1 MCILAQ
7 ALCRKGTAFSSS
19 FFSHRTNSK
28 YWTRDVQKVT
38 SHEPA
43 PKYHIE
49 QMTIPLRGLGKLP
62 AQQQF
67 HIYTPGVYICQ
78 TGHVISEESAVPY
91 TKSTHSFF
99 LYCRRVCIGK
109 RQKKVKKWRSRTRN
123 SSARVPDHVKVR
135 SKQIITE
142 YPINCTT
149 FFWGG
154 GFFLLCLGFGF
165 FLAASH
171 QLEIKIFLYFCESM
185 VSVKVAQQLSRAKR
199 LAWQKPRE

>member
-7 ALCRKGTAFSSS
+7 ALCRKGTAFPSSL
-19 FFSHRTNSK
+19 FSHRTNSK

-67 HIYTPGVYICQ
+67 HIYIPGMYICQ

-142 YPINCTT
+142 YPINCTR

-154 GFFLLCLGFGF
+154 GFFCFVWVLGSFWQPVINWK
-165 FLAASH
+165 L
-171 QLEIKIFLYFCESM
+171 KYFSI
-185 VSVKVAQQLSRAKR
+185 SVKVWFL
-199 LAWQKPRE
+199 